1 VNGRYETVIVGGGI
15 AGLACA
21 RRLHK
26 SQRSFLLI
34 TENVG
39 GRICTSVDGTVNLGA
54 YYVRD
59 DYTHVNQFVDRGRRV
74 TRRQILR
81 GDPSGSF
88 TRWDAPLVLHPIQ
101 AVRFNRFMREFRRRY
116 EAFKQDCMVRSQAE
130 LIRSD
135 PLLREL
141 YHEPASEFIRR
152 HQIEDIARA
161 YLAPAMQGTAFTSID
176 RLTAFTMLVGVLPL
190 IIPIFEYTPR
200 LERLT
205 AGFEDSVHFDS
216 VTAINATTSGYSIE
230 TSDSGVTTAG
240 NVVVATPTGVSASL
254 LDLGRIKN
262 PVDAHMFLVTG
273 ALRRP
278 WTQAEYTLFPDG
290 NPVLAIARQTG
301 GSTLFCSVTDDP
313 DFERYFSTWNVTE
326 HHHWNPAFHLEGDVL
341 LECEQAP
348 GLYLIGDHNVCSL
361 EDSYITGV
369 HAANRILTGH
379 RKTTP
384 T

>member
-1 VNGRYETVIVGGGI
+1 
-15 AGLACA
+15 LACA

-39 GRICTSVDGTVNLGA
+39 GRVCTSVDGTVNLGA

-101 AVRFNRFMREFRRRY
+101 AVRFYRFMREFRRRY

-313 DFERYFSTWNVTE
+313 DFEHYFSTWNVTE

-348 GLYLIGDHNVCSL
+348 GLYLIGDHNVCTL